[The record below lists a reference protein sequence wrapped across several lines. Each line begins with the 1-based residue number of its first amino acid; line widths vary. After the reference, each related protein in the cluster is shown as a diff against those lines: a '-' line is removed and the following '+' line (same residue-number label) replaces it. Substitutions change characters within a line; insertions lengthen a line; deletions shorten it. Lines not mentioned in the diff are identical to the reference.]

1 MLMGPLLLVIDVVGR
16 FISIL
21 VLSMPRDHD
30 RYQRYHVAFSDAVG
44 DADVCYDYG
53 GVVVSDCGGVV
64 GVAADAAT
72 VVMVVAV
79 ADYLP

>member
-1 MLMGPLLLVIDVVGR
+1 
-16 FISIL
+16 
-21 VLSMPRDHD
+21 MPKDPD